1 MYAGENVLYFNE
13 GSGDAVFSCNEM
25 GILNINLN
33 NVSLGDNFD
42 EDDPNTIIL
51 IKRLAWHMKF
61 EKRSYVKN

>member
-1 MYAGENVLYFNE
+1 MYAGENVRYFNE

>member
-42 EDDPNTIIL
+42 EDDPNTTIL

>member
-1 MYAGENVLYFNE
+1 
-13 GSGDAVFSCNEM
+13 M

-33 NVSLGDNFD
+33 NISLGDNFD
-42 EDDPNTIIL
+42 EDDPNTTIL